1 MLSIPCAAPQPP
13 PALGEMHSEI
23 KTTKARRN
31 PSSSLSLMP
40 PGIGIVPASPLS
52 EMKAE
57 DPTPLEL
64 LCGEGFWKLL

>member
-1 MLSIPCAAPQPP
+1 MLSIPCAVPRPP
-13 PALGEMHSEI
+13 PALGETRSEI
-23 KTTKARRN
+23 KTTKTRRN

-57 DPTPLEL
+57 GPTPLGPL
-64 LCGEGFWKLL
+64 GGEGFWKLL